1 MHYNIT
7 CGALFMQI
15 GFIPSTEIYHV
26 KFHRRPVESQFG
38 SRGRIMRCNTCTMYY
53 FQSVTNSLSKVVK
66 VVQVI

>member
-26 KFHRRPVESQFG
+26 KFYRPVESQIG
-38 SRGRIMRCNTCTMYY
+38 SIGRIMRCNTCTMYY
-53 FQSVTNSLSKVVK
+53 FQSVTTGNSLSKIVK
-66 VVQVI
+66 VV